1 MTRPWPFGRGQ
12 HFDVP
17 FPDNIIFQFKS
28 SPFSNRLAGIVPPKS
43 SQGMIHE
50 MAMLTSHNQAQPEII
65 IHAVA
70 KPFIKV
76 TVSLKQRSLPEDR
89 RLRKPA
95 MVKPTRPEGG
105 GASTFGMLDPRLVEE
120 LARAA
125 HPVTFRI
132 GKLCRNSRQR
142 TWQIDVVAV

>member
-28 SPFSNRLAGIVPPKS
+28 SPFSNRLAGVVPAKS

-70 KPFIKV
+70 EPLIKE
-76 TVSLKQRSLPEDR
+76 TVSLKERSPPEDR
-89 RLRKPA
+89 WLRKPT
-95 MVKPTRPEGG
+95 MVKPTRPKGG
-105 GASTFGMLDPRLVEE
+105 RLSTFGMLDPRD
-120 LARAA
+120 R
-125 HPVTFRI
+125 
-132 GKLCRNSRQR
+132 KS
-142 TWQIDVVAV
+142 